1 MDFNDDAEL
10 DTSQV
15 TDRRGDGGGG
25 GGFSTGGGGGGLS
38 TGSVVAAAGVSKLAG
53 GGVVGLIVAV
63 AFLFIMT
70 SCQNGTAPTATAP
83 QQQTSGAVSASD
95 LKQACRTGAD
105 ADTKV
110 ECRAVATINSVQAY
124 WAAALSGNRTSYRKA
139 QTVLFNGS
147 TRSAC
152 GTASAQTG
160 PFYCPAD
167 ETVYLDLG
175 FFDQLRTDFGAQG
188 GPFAQAYVL
197 AHEYGH
203 HVQHILG
210 FDQLVG
216 RDRQG
221 PQSGSVRLELQAD
234 CYAGVW
240 ARNAVKTGY
249 LTSITEADIADGLN
263 AASVIGDDRIQQAAG
278 QRVNPESF
286 THGTSAQRQ
295 RWFHTGYTT
304 GDPNKCDTWKT
315 SSL

>member
-25 GGFSTGGGGGGLS
+25 GGLATGGGGGGGLS

-63 AFLFIMT
+63 AFLFVMT
-70 SCQNGTAPTATAP
+70 SCQNNAAPTATSP
-83 QQQTSGAVSASD
+83 QQTTGAVSAST
-95 LKQACRTGAD
+95 LKQECRTGAD

-110 ECRAVATINSVQAY
+110 ECRAVATSNSVQAY

-152 GTASAQTG
+152 GTANAQTG

-249 LTSITEADIADGLN
+249 LTAITDADIADGLN

-295 RWFHTGYTT
+295 RWFQTGYST
-304 GDPNKCDTWKT
+304 GDPNRCDTWKT
-315 SSL
+315 NSL